1 MGTVRTVGAKQ
12 SLPPVHALAGL
23 EENDSTSGLDEQQQV
38 ERGLADCWTHEGLL
52 LGILLS
58 NRNLCHRTTMCVKV
72 LCVWWFVGLF
82 FLYVQTPIDM
92 DLVLVF
98 GYSIVIACCGYAFLF
113 VWWAF
118 YEYVDKPRVT
128 LANRVIADQF
138 SELTRPRH
146 GYRVNYELRPS
157 KVGAR
162 RCMGWTHGAI
172 QYVKEEQVWILMLE
186 T

>member
-58 NRNLCHRTTMCVKV
+58 NRNLCHRTTLCARV
-72 LCVWWFVGLF
+72 LFTLWLIGLF
-82 FLYVQTPIDM
+82 FLYPKVQASANM
-92 DLVLVF
+92 SLVFVF
-98 GYSIVIACCGYAFLF
+98 GYCWFLACYILPF
-113 VWWAF
+113 VCWNF
-118 YEYVDKPRVT
+118 FEYVDKSQVT

-157 KVGAR
+157 
-162 RCMGWTHGAI
+162 RCMCWTHGAI
-172 QYVKEEQVWILMLE
+172 QYVKEEQV
-186 T
+186 